1 MLDRFK
7 KIAFSPFF
15 HSLIISVIIFL
26 FLPDAIDRYIIT
38 SEADGT
44 AAGTNE
50 IICFD
55 DLDND
60 GFSEKISSFYCS
72 DSLHAIQVF
81 DKDNGIIGQWS
92 LNKLIPGNA
101 GRMHFSD
108 YDHDGKK
115 EVFAFSVFMD
125 SLLLSCFNPSRN
137 NEFILRERFVTLI
150 KQDIPI
156 GKMEISDILSADFTG
171 DGNEELAFV
180 VNNGSPFIPRQV
192 FIYDLTNDSLW
203 FSHTS
208 GVALKTIGLIDMN
221 NDGIPEITGN
231 HTASANVPEND
242 SIPYSDYSAWLFCF
256 DRNLDFLF
264 PPVEF
269 PGIHSEIM
277 TEPFT
282 FNNNN
287 YLAAFYNHTGSGTNE
302 PCLILVDSSG
312 NIAARAL
319 LPETTKTERFFF
331 KWCGSDDKYYV
342 TGNNGAIYR
351 WDENL
356 QFRKLTGLNLKIHSM
371 PIASFDLDDDGE
383 NEVIMYIKGNKQM
396 AVFRNEFTHP
406 VVFKVPV
413 PSKIKEP
420 ESFQIVLRKDQQ
432 PKLFVQIGDSYN
444 MFSYRFNPMFYMRY
458 PLYAAIYLVVTGLV
472 FLLRFAQRMQMREK
486 IKMREDIARLQ
497 MKAIN
502 QQIDPHFTLN
512 AFNSIASLLKREK
525 GETAYE
531 YFMRFTDLIRI
542 SLVTTD
548 EVFRTR
554 EEELTVVRN
563 YLDLQKLRFGD
574 RFNYEIIISEDVNPR
589 QLIPKMIIQTYTE
602 NAVKHGFRET
612 RSGGLLK
619 VDVVVKDGYLEI
631 AVQDNGMGRKKA
643 GALKKESTGL
653 GLAAMDRYIELLN
666 RNYDLK
672 IEKEIIDLADQNGEP
687 AGTRVVIKIP

>member
-1 MLDRFK
+1 
-7 KIAFSPFF
+7 
-15 HSLIISVIIFL
+15 
-26 FLPDAIDRYIIT
+26 
-38 SEADGT
+38 
-44 AAGTNE
+44 
-50 IICFD
+50 
-55 DLDND
+55 
-60 GFSEKISSFYCS
+60 
-72 DSLHAIQVF
+72 
-81 DKDNGIIGQWS
+81 
-92 LNKLIPGNA
+92 
-101 GRMHFSD
+101 
-108 YDHDGKK
+108 
-115 EVFAFSVFMD
+115 
-125 SLLLSCFNPSRN
+125 
-137 NEFILRERFVTLI
+137 
-150 KQDIPI
+150 
-156 GKMEISDILSADFTG
+156 
-171 DGNEELAFV
+171 
-180 VNNGSPFIPRQV
+180 
-192 FIYDLTNDSLW
+192 
-203 FSHTS
+203 
-208 GVALKTIGLIDMN
+208 
-221 NDGIPEITGN
+221 
-231 HTASANVPEND
+231 
-242 SIPYSDYSAWLFCF
+242 
-256 DRNLDFLF
+256 
-264 PPVEF
+264 
-269 PGIHSEIM
+269 
-277 TEPFT
+277 
-282 FNNNN
+282 
-287 YLAAFYNHTGSGTNE
+287 
-302 PCLILVDSSG
+302 
-312 NIAARAL
+312 
-319 LPETTKTERFFF
+319 
-331 KWCGSDDKYYV
+331 
-342 TGNNGAIYR
+342 
-351 WDENL
+351 
-356 QFRKLTGLNLKIHSM
+356 
-371 PIASFDLDDDGE
+371 
-383 NEVIMYIKGNKQM
+383 
-396 AVFRNEFTHP
+396 
-406 VVFKVPV
+406 
-413 PSKIKEP
+413 
-420 ESFQIVLRKDQQ
+420 
-432 PKLFVQIGDSYN
+432 
-444 MFSYRFNPMFYMRY
+444 MRY

-548 EVFRTR
+548 EVFRTL